1 MKKKENIL
9 IIKHGALGDLIQAD
23 GIFKS
28 IRLKH
33 KYANIVLITSKKFLP
48 LMAKSPYVDNF
59 LIDDRPSLF
68 NINFYFNFFKRV
80 NRFNFSTVYDLQNS
94 QRTYIYQKYFLR
106 KMEWVTTKRKDHK
119 ISGIMGLIEMLKENK
134 LEIKNALKP
143 NISWLSADVK
153 IILKKNK
160 IFSRYI
166 VLLPG
171 SSRKHK
177 YKRWPF
183 FGQLAK
189 LLLLKNYQVV
199 VILGPEELE
208 LEQSMPGLIFKNMQW
223 SELSGVIKKSYFVI
237 GNDSGPSHIA
247 SCLDIN
253 GLALFGDSTSP
264 TRSGLRKNK
273 FDILEVNDLNKLSPD
288 EVFNKMIENLKKIN

>member
-28 IRLKH
+28 IRAKH
-33 KYANIVLITSKKFLP
+33 KYANIVLMTSKNFVT
-48 LMAKSPYVDNF
+48 LMKKSPYINDI
-59 LIDDRPSLF
+59 LIDDRLSF
-68 NINFYFNFFKRV
+68 ININFYINFFKRI
-80 NRFNFSTVYDLQNS
+80 NQLNFSKIYDLQNS

-106 KMEWVTTKRKDHK
+106 KSEWVTTKRKDHNV
-119 ISGIMGLIEMLKENK
+119 SGIKGLEEMLKKNG
-134 LEIKNALKP
+134 LETKDASRP
-143 NISWLSADVK
+143 NISWLTTDVK
-153 IILKKNK
+153 NILKENK
-160 IFSRYI
+160 IFSKYI

-177 YKRWPF
+177 DKRWPF
-183 FGQLAK
+183 FGELAK

-208 LEQSMPGLIFKNMQW
+208 LEKSMKGIIFKNMKW
-223 SELSGVIKKSYFVI
+223 SELSGVMKKSYFVI

-253 GLALFGDSTSP
+253 GLALFGDSTSA
-264 TRSGLRKNK
+264 TRSGLKKSK
-273 FDILEVNDLNKLSPD
+273 FDTLEVNDLKKLSPD
-288 EVFNKMIENLKKIN
+288 TVFKKMIENLKRI

>member
-33 KYANIVLITSKKFLP
+33 IYANIVLITSKKFLT
-48 LMAKSPYVDNF
+48 LMAKSPYIDDF
-59 LIDDRPSLF
+59 LIDDRLSLI
-68 NINFYFNFFKRV
+68 NINFYINFFKRV
-80 NRFNFSTVYDLQNS
+80 NRFNFSVIYDLQNS
-94 QRTYIYQKYFLR
+94 HRTYIYQKYFLR
-106 KMEWVTTKRKDHK
+106 NAEWVTTKRKDHK
-119 ISGIMGLIEMLKENK
+119 ISGLMGLIEMLEKNN
-134 LEIKNALKP
+134 LETKDALKP
-143 NISWLSADVK
+143 NISWLSSDVSG
-153 IILKKNK
+153 ILKKNK

-171 SSRKHK
+171 SSKEHK
-177 YKRWPF
+177 QKRWPF
-183 FGQLAK
+183 FGELAK
-189 LLLLKNYQVV
+189 LFLLKKYQVV

-208 LEQSMPGLIFKNMQW
+208 LEQSMTGIILKNMQW
-223 SELSGVIKKSYFVI
+223 SKLSGVIKKSYFVI

-264 TRSGLRKNK
+264 SRSGLKKSK
-273 FDILEVNDLNKLSPD
+273 FDVLQVKDLNKLSPV
-288 EVFNKMIENLKKIN
+288 EVFKKMIKNLKKN

>member
-28 IRLKH
+28 IRAKH
-33 KYANIVLITSKKFLP
+33 KYANIVLMTSKNFVT
-48 LMAKSPYVDNF
+48 LMKKSPYINDI
-59 LIDDRPSLF
+59 LIDDRLSF
-68 NINFYFNFFKRV
+68 VNINFYINFFKRI
-80 NRFNFSTVYDLQNS
+80 NQLNFSKIYDLQNS

-106 KMEWVTTKRKDHK
+106 KAEWVTTKRKDHK
-119 ISGIMGLIEMLKENK
+119 ISGIMGLVEMLKKNG
-134 LEIKNALKP
+134 LETKDALKP
-143 NISWLSADVK
+143 NVSWLTTDVNN
-153 IILKKNK
+153 ILKRNK
-160 IFSRYI
+160 IFSKYI

-177 YKRWPF
+177 EKRWPF
-183 FGQLAK
+183 FGELAK

-208 LEQSMPGLIFKNMQW
+208 LSPSMKGVIFKNIKW
-223 SELSGVIKKSYFVI
+223 SELSGIMKKSYFVI

-253 GLALFGDSTSP
+253 GLALFGKSTSA
-264 TRSGLRKNK
+264 TRSGLKKGK
-273 FDILEVNDLNKLSPD
+273 FDTIEINDLKKLSPD
-288 EVFNKMIENLKKIN
+288 TVFKKMIENLKRI

>member
-28 IRLKH
+28 IRLRH
-33 KYANIVLITSKKFLP
+33 KYANIILITSKKFLT
-48 LMAKSPYVDNF
+48 LLAKNPYIDDF
-59 LIDDRPSLF
+59 LIDDRLSLI
-68 NINFYFNFFKRV
+68 NINFYITFFKKV
-80 NRFNFSTVYDLQNS
+80 NRFNFSVIYDLQNS

-106 KMEWVTTKRKDHK
+106 NAEWVTTKRKDHK
-119 ISGIMGLIEMLKENK
+119 ISGIMGLIEMLKEKN
-134 LEIKNALKP
+134 LETKDALKP
-143 NISWLSADVK
+143 NISWLSTDVK
-153 IILKKNK
+153 NILKKNK
-160 IFSRYI
+160 IFSKYI

-177 YKRWPF
+177 QKRWPF
-183 FGQLAK
+183 FGELAK

-208 LEQSMPGLIFKNMQW
+208 LEQSMKGIIFKNMQW
-223 SELSGVIKKSYFVI
+223 SELSGLIKKSFFVI

-264 TRSGLRKNK
+264 TRSGLKKSK
-273 FDILEVNDLNKLSPD
+273 FDILKVNDLKKLSPD
-288 EVFNKMIENLKKIN
+288 EVFKKMIKNLKKK

>member
-28 IRLKH
+28 IRAKH
-33 KYANIVLITSKKFLP
+33 KYANIVLMTSKNFLT
-48 LMAKSPYVDNF
+48 LMIKSPYINDI
-59 LIDDRPSLF
+59 LIDNRLSF
-68 NINFYFNFFKRV
+68 ININFYINFFKRI
-80 NRFNFSTVYDLQNS
+80 NQLNFSKIYDLQNS

-106 KMEWVTTKRKDHK
+106 KSEWVTTKRKDHNV
-119 ISGIMGLIEMLKENK
+119 SGIMGLVEMLKKNG
-134 LEIKNALKP
+134 LETKDALKP
-143 NISWLSADVK
+143 NISWLTTNIK
-153 IILKKNK
+153 NILNENK
-160 IFSRYI
+160 IFSKYI

-177 YKRWPF
+177 EKRWPF
-183 FGQLAK
+183 FGEFAK

-208 LEQSMPGLIFKNMQW
+208 LEESMKGIIIFKNMKW
-223 SELSGVIKKSYFVI
+223 SELTGVMKKSYFVI

-253 GLALFGDSTSP
+253 GLVLFGDSTSA
-264 TRSGLRKNK
+264 TRSGLKKSK
-273 FDILEVNDLNKLSPD
+273 FNTLEVNDLKKLSPD
-288 EVFNKMIENLKKIN
+288 TVFKKMIENLKQI

>member
-33 KYANIVLITSKKFLP
+33 KYANIVLITSKKFVT
-48 LMAKSPYVDNF
+48 LMENSPYIDEI
-59 LIDDRPSLF
+59 LIDDRRSF
-68 NINFYFNFFKRV
+68 ININFYINFFKRV
-80 NRFNFSTVYDLQNS
+80 SRFNFSKIYDLQNS

-106 KMEWVTTKRKDHK
+106 GARWVTTKRKDHK
-119 ISGIMGLIEMLKENK
+119 ISGIMGLKEMLKENN
-134 LEIKNALKP
+134 LETKEVLQP
-143 NISWLSADVK
+143 DISWLISDVK
-153 IILKKNK
+153 KILKKNN

-171 SSRKHK
+171 SSSKHK
-177 YKRWPF
+177 QKRWPF
-183 FGQLAK
+183 FGELAK

-208 LEQSMPGLIFKNMQW
+208 LEQSMKGIIFKNMQW
-223 SELSGVIKKSYFVI
+223 SELSGIIKKSYFVI
-237 GNDSGPSHIA
+237 CNDSGLSHIA
-247 SCLDIN
+247 SCLDTN
-253 GLALFGDSTSP
+253 GLALFGTSTSP
-264 TRSGLRKNK
+264 ARSGLKKSK
-273 FDILEVNDLNKLSPD
+273 FDILKVNDLNKLSPD
-288 EVFNKMIENLKKIN
+288 EVFKKMIKNLKKS